1 MEYNFESVK
10 LTNKNNKLMKKIRES
25 KKFKNR
31 VKKIIKK
38 VVKR

>member
-1 MEYNFESVK
+1 MEYNFESIELV
-10 LTNKNNKLMKKIRES
+10 NKNGRLMKKIRES

>member
-10 LTNKNNKLMKKIRES
+10 LTNKNNNLVKKIKES
-25 KKFKNR
+25 KRFKNKI
-31 VKKIIKK
+31 KKIIKK

>member
-10 LTNKNNKLMKKIRES
+10 LTNKNNNLVKKIKES
-25 KKFKNR
+25 KRFKNR
-31 VKKIIKK
+31 FKKIIKK

>member
-10 LTNKNNKLMKKIRES
+10 LTNKNNKLMRKIKEN

-38 VVKR
+38 AVKR

>member
-1 MEYNFESVK
+1 MEYNFESIK
-10 LTNKNNKLMKKIRES
+10 LTNKNNKLMKKIKES
-25 KKFKNR
+25 KRFKNK

>member
-10 LTNKNNKLMKKIRES
+10 LTNKNNKLMRKIKES

-31 VKKIIKK
+31 IKKIIKK

>member
-1 MEYNFESVK
+1 MEYNFESIK
-10 LTNKNNKLMKKIRES
+10 LTNKNNKLMKES
-25 KKFKNR
+25 KRFKNK

>member
-10 LTNKNNKLMKKIRES
+10 LTNKNNKLMRKIKES

-38 VVKR
+38 AVKR

>member
-10 LTNKNNKLMKKIRES
+10 LTNKNNKLMRKIKES

-31 VKKIIKK
+31 VKRIIKK
-38 VVKR
+38 AVKR

>member
-10 LTNKNNKLMKKIRES
+10 LTNKNNKLMRKIKES

-31 VKKIIKK
+31 IKKIIKK
-38 VVKR
+38 AVKR

>member
-10 LTNKNNKLMKKIRES
+10 LTNKNNKLMRKIKES
-25 KKFKNR
+25 KKLKNR
-31 VKKIIKK
+31 FKKIIKK

>member
-10 LTNKNNKLMKKIRES
+10 LTNKNNKLMRKIKES